1 MYSTTG
7 GLHVAAGR
15 DPEATRGRVTL
26 GDRVAH
32 TLECGHNDPISSPE
46 PTGTSPI
53 DYTPSGSHHWFLNAA
68 QVVLPQPAS
77 QPAFR
82 YACRPLQP
90 EDPSRTP
97 AAAHTY

>member
-1 MYSTTG
+1 MSQP
-7 GLHVAAGR
+7 AGILK
-15 DPEATRGRVTL
+15 PPGVRGHSGTVRLCARGIRAPSKNTPPS
-26 GDRVAH
+26 RSAIK
-32 TLECGHNDPISSPE
+32 TE